1 MATGRI
7 RFSAVILFL
16 ASAVVLSAEPVAVH
30 HVEGL
35 VHGFLSLRSPEG
47 RLLAS
52 GDLIQ
57 NMRGGRVSSRLVFHF
72 KDGSLS
78 DETAV
83 FTEAREF
90 QLVTDHLVQK
100 GPAFP
105 RALDMTIDRASGRVT
120 ARYMNEKGEE
130 KVEDEKMDLPP
141 DLANGMLITVLKN
154 IRRDAMPQSFSL
166 IVATP
171 KPRLVKLK
179 LSVTGADRF
188 SIAGARKQAT
198 HYVLKV
204 ELGGLTGAIA
214 PIVGKAPPDAHVWIL
229 EGEAPAF
236 IRSQSQM
243 FMNAPLW
250 QIDQVGP
257 AWP

>member
-1 MATGRI
+1 M
-7 RFSAVILFL
+7 
-16 ASAVVLSAEPVAVH
+16 
-30 HVEGL
+30 
-35 VHGFLSLRSPEG
+35 
-47 RLLAS
+47 
-52 GDLIQ
+52 
-57 NMRGGRVSSRLVFHF
+57 
-72 KDGSLS
+72 S

-83 FTEAREF
+83 FTQGREF
-90 QLVTDHLVQK
+90 QLVSDHLVQK

-105 RALDMTIDRASGRVT
+105 RAIDMTIDRAAGRVT
-120 ARYMNEKGEE
+120 ARYTNDHGEA

-154 IRRDAMPQSFSL
+154 MQREAIPKSLSL

-179 LSVTGADRF
+179 LSVAGADPF

-198 HYVLKV
+198 HYVLKI
-204 ELGGLTGAIA
+204 ELGGVTGLVA
-214 PIVGKAPPDAHVWIL
+214 PIVGKDPPDAHVWIL

-236 IRSQSQM
+236 IRSRSQM
-243 FMNAPLW
+243 FVDAPLW

>member
-1 MATGRI
+1 MATGRVRI
-7 RFSAVILFL
+7 SAITLFL

-30 HVEGL
+30 HPEGL

-52 GDLIQ
+52 GDLLQ
-57 NMRGGRVSSRLVFHF
+57 NIHAGRITSRLVFHF

-83 FTEAREF
+83 FTQQGDF
-90 QLVTDHLVQK
+90 QLLSDHTIHK

-105 RALDMTIDRASGRVT
+105 QPLDMTIDRATGRVT
-120 ARYMNEKGEE
+120 ARYTNDRGEA
-130 KVEDEKMDLPP
+130 KVEDEQMELPP

-154 IRRDAMPQSFSL
+154 VRHDAFPKTLSL

-179 LSVTGADRF
+179 LSVAGADPF

-204 ELGGLTGAIA
+204 ELGGVTGVVA
-214 PIVGKAPPDAHVWIL
+214 PIIGKEPPDAHVWIL

-236 IRSQSQM
+236 VRSRSQL
-243 FMNAPLW
+243 FVDAPLW